1 MSNISLRDQHFFGKG
16 TKRILSLDGGGV
28 RGIVSLAFLEKIE
41 AEVDAMEGRT
51 TRLCDWFDLIGGT
64 STGAIIAT
72 ALALGYRVA
81 EIRRFYEAL
90 GPKIFK
96 KSRLRIAGWQAKFD
110 ARSLEQELAAI
121 IGTRQLDSA
130 DLQTGLCILL
140 KRLDTG
146 STWMVMNNPASA
158 FWETPDNAAY
168 TGNRY
173 LSLADVVRASTAAP
187 SFFDPEII
195 DISPGQPP
203 GLFIDG
209 GLTPHNNPVLMLLM
223 AVLLPP
229 YGLQWDT
236 GPDKLLIVSVGTGSF
251 RPTMSAE
258 QASHSSAMTL
268 AIKSL
273 SAMISENQNLIL
285 SLMSYLGQS
294 PLPWPINSEIGDVG
308 QFAPP
313 TGELYK
319 FLRYDIR
326 IETGWLQQKLGQ
338 GLDLATVETLRQ
350 MDNPANM
357 AKLHTLGAL
366 AASAQVQ
373 KADLMFAASASPSGR
388 IEAAHRPGG

>member
-1 MSNISLRDQHFFGKG
+1 MSDASRRDGHLFGKG
-16 TKRILSLDGGGV
+16 RKRILSLDGGGV
-28 RGIVSLAFLEKIE
+28 RGIVSLAFLARIE
-41 AEVDAMEGRT
+41 AEVDAIEGSP

-81 EIRRFYEAL
+81 EIRRFYESL

-121 IGTRQLDSA
+121 IGQRQLGSE

-140 KRLDTG
+140 KSLDTG

-158 FWETPDNAAY
+158 FWETPADAAY
-168 TGNRY
+168 SGNRY
-173 LSLADVVRASTAAP
+173 LPLADVVRASTAAP
-187 SFFDPEII
+187 SFFDPEVI

-229 YGLQWDT
+229 YCLQWDT

-251 RPTMSAE
+251 RPTMSAA
-258 QASHSSAMTL
+258 QARQSSAMTL

-273 SAMISENQNLIL
+273 SAMISENQNLVL

-294 PLPWPINSEIGDVG
+294 PLSWPINSEIGDVSR
-308 QFAPP
+308 FAPP
-313 TGELYK
+313 TGELFK
-319 FLRYDIR
+319 FLRFDIR
-326 IETGWLQQKLGQ
+326 IEAEWLRQKLGQ
-338 GLDLATVETLRQ
+338 ALDSATVETLRQ

-357 AKLHTLGAL
+357 AALHALGVL
-366 AASAQVQ
+366 AAAAQVRRE
-373 KADLMFAASASPSGR
+373 DLLFSAARAFR
-388 IEAAHRPGG
+388 I

>member
-1 MSNISLRDQHFFGKG
+1 MSDTSRRDRHLFGKG
-16 TKRILSLDGGGV
+16 PKRILSLDGGGV

-41 AEVDAMEGRT
+41 AEVDAIEGRP

-81 EIRRFYEAL
+81 EIRRFYESL

-96 KSRLRIAGWQAKFD
+96 KSHLRIVGWQAKFD
-110 ARSLEQELAAI
+110 ARSLERELAAI
-121 IGTRQLDSA
+121 IGQRQLDSA

-158 FWETPDNAAY
+158 FWETPDGAAY

-173 LSLADVVRASTAAP
+173 LPLADVVRASTAAP
-187 SFFDPEII
+187 SFFDPEVI

-229 YGLQWDT
+229 YGLRWQT
-236 GPDKLLIVSVGTGSF
+236 GPDELLIVSVGTGSF

-258 QASHSSAMTL
+258 QARHSSAMTL

-308 QFAPP
+308 RFAPP

-326 IETGWLQQKLGQ
+326 IEADWLQHKLGQ
-338 GLDLATVETLRQ
+338 VLDATTVETLRQ

-357 AKLHTLGAL
+357 ATLLSLGAL
-366 AASAQVQ
+366 AAQTQVRGTDLRFAPSSQ
-373 KADLMFAASASPSGR
+373 PGRAEPGYRPAD
-388 IEAAHRPGG
+388 